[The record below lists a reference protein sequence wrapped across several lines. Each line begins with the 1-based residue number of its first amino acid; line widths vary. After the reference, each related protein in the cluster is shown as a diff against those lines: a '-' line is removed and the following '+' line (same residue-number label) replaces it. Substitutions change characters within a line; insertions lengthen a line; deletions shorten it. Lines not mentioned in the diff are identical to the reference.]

1 MGDQW
6 PNIINFLLYL
16 GVSLPLL
23 AVGIA
28 AFIATTPF
36 KEFQLI
42 GDGDELSDPLK
53 FASSQAAAYTL
64 GGKVLGLSAVL
75 SSAIIHSVNI
85 IDLLIWGCIGI
96 CIQIFLFYLYE
107 LVTPFKVMSEI
118 PKGNISVGI
127 FSAFLSVS
135 VGLLVASLIS
145 Y

>member
-6 PNIINFLLYL
+6 SNVANFLLYL

-23 AVGIA
+23 AIGIA

-42 GDGDELSDPLK
+42 GDGDELSDSLK
-53 FASSQAAAYTL
+53 IASAQAAAYTL
-64 GGKVLGLSAVL
+64 GGKVLGLSVVL

-85 IDLLIWGCIGI
+85 IDLMIWGCIGI
-96 CIQIFLFYLYE
+96 CTQIILFYLYE
-107 LVTPFKVMSEI
+107 LVTPFKVMNEI

-127 FSAFLSVS
+127 FSAFLSIS